1 MIEEKTIKVY
11 EYNDLNEK
19 AKEKALNWF
28 IENNEYT
35 YLKEDLI
42 EELKHVLGKNKIGFD
57 ESLKIYYSFSYS
69 QGDGFCFEG
78 DFEYKDYQINIKH
91 NGHYYHK
98 NSVNIEMINEAGE
111 SVEEDIENFTEMSN
125 TNEEFE
131 IIFNDI
137 CDELEKIG
145 YSYIESENSE
155 ENFRDWSIANDYKF
169 LEDGSFWKF

>member
-1 MIEEKTIKVY
+1 MIEERTIKVY

-28 IENNEYT
+28 IENNNYDFLSDNLEED
-35 YLKEDLI
+35 LKEL
-42 EELKHVLGKNKIGFD
+42 LRVNKISFD
-57 ESLKIYYSFSYS
+57 ESLKIYYSLSYS

-78 DFEYKDYQINIKH
+78 DFEYKDYQINIK
-91 NGHYYHK
+91 NSGHYSHK
-98 NSVNIEMINEAGE
+98 NSVKIEITKEDGEDAKEEIYKEFKNIF
-111 SVEEDIENFTEMSN
+111 D
-125 TNEEFE
+125 
-131 IIFNDI
+131 DI

-155 ENFRDWSIANDYKF
+155 ENFIEMSNANEYKF

>member
-1 MIEEKTIKVY
+1 MIEERTIKVY

-28 IENNEYT
+28 RENNNYDFLSDNLEED
-35 YLKEDLI
+35 LKEL
-42 EELKHVLGKNKIGFD
+42 LRVNKISFD
-57 ESLKIYYSFSYS
+57 ESLKIYYSLSYS

-78 DFEYKDYQINIKH
+78 DFEYKDYQINIK
-91 NGHYYHK
+91 NSGHYSHK
-98 NSVNIEMINEAGE
+98 NSVKIEITKEDGEDAKEEIYKEFKNIF
-111 SVEEDIENFTEMSN
+111 D
-125 TNEEFE
+125 
-131 IIFNDI
+131 DI

-155 ENFRDWSIANDYKF
+155 ENFIEMSNANEYKF

>member
-1 MIEEKTIKVY
+1 MIEERTIKVY

-28 IENNEYT
+28 RENNNYDFLSDDLEED
-35 YLKEDLI
+35 LKEL
-42 EELKHVLGKNKIGFD
+42 LRVNKISFD
-57 ESLKIYYSFSYS
+57 ESLKIYYSLSYS

-78 DFEYKDYQINIKH
+78 DFEYKDYQINIK
-91 NGHYYHK
+91 NSGHYSHK
-98 NSVNIEMINEAGE
+98 NSVNIEITKEDGE
-111 SVEEDIENFTEMSN
+111 DAKEEIYK
-125 TNEEFE
+125 EFKN
-131 IIFNDI
+131 IFDDI

-155 ENFRDWSIANDYKF
+155 ENFIEMSNANEYKF

>member
-1 MIEEKTIKVY
+1 MIEERTIKVY

-28 IENNEYT
+28 RENNNYDFLSDDLEED
-35 YLKEDLI
+35 LKEL
-42 EELKHVLGKNKIGFD
+42 LRVNKISFD
-57 ESLKIYYSFSYS
+57 ESLKIYYSLSYS

-78 DFEYKDYQINIKH
+78 DFEYKDYQINIK
-91 NGHYYHK
+91 NSGHYSHK
-98 NSVNIEMINEAGE
+98 NSVNIEITKEDGE
-111 SVEEDIENFTEMSN
+111 DAKEEIYK
-125 TNEEFE
+125 EFKN
-131 IIFNDI
+131 IFDDI

-155 ENFRDWSIANDYKF
+155 ENFRDWSNANDYRF

>member
-28 IENNEYT
+28 RENNNYDFLSDNLEED
-35 YLKEDLI
+35 LKEL
-42 EELKHVLGKNKIGFD
+42 LRVNKISFD
-57 ESLKIYYSFSYS
+57 ESLKIYYSLSYS

-78 DFEYKDYQINIKH
+78 DFEYKDYQINIK
-91 NGHYYHK
+91 NSGHYSHK
-98 NSVNIEMINEAGE
+98 NSVNIEITKEDGE
-111 SVEEDIENFTEMSN
+111 DAKEEIYK
-125 TNEEFE
+125 EFKN
-131 IIFNDI
+131 IFDDI

-155 ENFRDWSIANDYKF
+155 ENFIEMSNANEYKF

>member
-28 IENNEYT
+28 RENNNYDFLSDDLEED
-35 YLKEDLI
+35 LKEL
-42 EELKHVLGKNKIGFD
+42 LRVNKISFD
-57 ESLKIYYSFSYS
+57 ESLKIYYSLSYS

-78 DFEYKDYQINIKH
+78 DFEYKDYQINIK
-91 NGHYYHK
+91 NSGHYSHK
-98 NSVNIEMINEAGE
+98 NSVNIEITKEDGE
-111 SVEEDIENFTEMSN
+111 DAKEEIYK
-125 TNEEFE
+125 EFKN
-131 IIFNDI
+131 IFDDI

-155 ENFRDWSIANDYKF
+155 ENFIEMSNANEYKF
-169 LEDGSFWKF
+169 LEDGSFWNF